1 MEQRRGPRPAVVRRP
16 NAARRD
22 NAPINKRRPATTVPD
37 IMFAIAAALLT
48 MAVVFLFA
56 SFANKDVTA
65 GDAGR
70 YLARIF
76 AAALAVSGLFTAA
89 LGVALLRDDRQV
101 ADHYTIPISLGVIAG
116 AAESYLFLLPAGN
129 WLWAPLLLLV
139 FAFRPLRRF
148 VARRL
153 GRG

>member
-1 MEQRRGPRPAVVRRP
+1 MRRP

-37 IMFAIAAALLT
+37 VLFAIAAMLLT
-48 MAVVFLFA
+48 MAAVFLFA
-56 SFANKDVTA
+56 SFANSNVPA

-76 AAALAVSGLFTAA
+76 AGALVVSALFTGA

-101 ADHYTIPISLGVIAG
+101 VDHYTVPISLGVIAG
-116 AAESYLFLLPAGN
+116 ALESYLFLLPAGQ

-139 FAFRPLRRF
+139 FAVRPLRRF

-153 GRG
+153 GRR

>member
-1 MEQRRGPRPAVVRRP
+1 MRRP

-37 IMFAIAAALLT
+37 VLFAIAAMLLT
-48 MAVVFLFA
+48 MAAVFLFA
-56 SFANKDVTA
+56 SFANSNVPA

-76 AAALAVSGLFTAA
+76 AGALVVSALFTGA

-101 ADHYTIPISLGVIAG
+101 VDHYTVPISLGVIAG
-116 AAESYLFLLPAGN
+116 ALESYLFLLPAGR
-129 WLWAPLLLLV
+129 WLWAPLLLLI
-139 FAFRPLRRF
+139 FAVRPLRRF

-153 GRG
+153 GRR